1 MCREIT
7 ERLAGEIVFLQFAG
21 TDTTAYAMTRAALYL
36 AEYPE
41 WHQELWQEQQEL
53 MAEYGDTIDR
63 RVRPPPRLLPV
74 QYCIYAYLT
83 LQRYSSAQVWRRTA
97 RAAVCCCLCV
107 MCTCILPWMLWSRL
121 CGTSTCGVCTC
132 GS

>member
-63 RVRPPPRLLPV
+63 RVRPPPL
-74 QYCIYAYLT
+74 
-83 LQRYSSAQVWRRTA
+83 SS
-97 RAAVCCCLCV
+97 LCSIV
-107 MCTCILPWMLWSRL
+107 YMPI
-121 CGTSTCGVCTC
+121 
-132 GS
+132 